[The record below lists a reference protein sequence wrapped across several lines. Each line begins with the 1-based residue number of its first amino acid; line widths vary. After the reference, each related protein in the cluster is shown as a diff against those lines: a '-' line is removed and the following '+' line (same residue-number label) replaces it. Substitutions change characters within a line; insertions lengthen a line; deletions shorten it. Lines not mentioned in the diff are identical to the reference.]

1 LTTTTEYGTIQLQK
15 RKNKEKEMFIMTKK
29 EMFALAIEYASTI
42 DTDEARDVIEGLKH
56 EIDLLSRKRSDNSK
70 AKAESDARAEKV
82 YNALAEMDRPVTIS
96 ELLSLTS
103 DVEVANYTNQRV
115 SALMRKLGER
125 VVKTMNK
132 GKAYFT
138 VA

>member
-1 LTTTTEYGTIQLQK
+1 
-15 RKNKEKEMFIMTKK
+15 MTKK
-29 EMFALAIEYASTI
+29 EMFVAIKAVVADNQEMVDFI
-42 DTDEARDVIEGLKH
+42 DH
-56 EIDLLSRKRSDNSK
+56 EIELLSKKRSDNSK

-82 YNALAEMDRPVTIS
+82 FVALSEMDAPVTIS
-96 ELLSLTS
+96 ELQAKTS
-103 DVEVANYTNQRV
+103 DEEVAGYSNQRI
-115 SALMRKLGER
+115 SALMRKLGDR

>member
-1 LTTTTEYGTIQLQK
+1 
-15 RKNKEKEMFIMTKK
+15 MTKK

-42 DTDEARDVIEGLKH
+42 DTDEARNVIEGLKH
-56 EIDLLSRKRSDNSK
+56 EIELLSRKRSDNSK

-103 DVEVANYTNQRV
+103 DEEVASYTNQRV
-115 SALMRKLGER
+115 SALMRKLNER

>member
-1 LTTTTEYGTIQLQK
+1 
-15 RKNKEKEMFIMTKK
+15 MTKK
-29 EMFALAIEYASTI
+29 EMFVAIKAMVSENEEMVAFL
-42 DTDEARDVIEGLKH
+42 DH
-56 EIDLLSRKRSDNSK
+56 EIELLSKKRSDNSK

-82 YNALAEMDRPVTIS
+82 FNALAEMDKPVTIA
-96 ELLSLTS
+96 ELKANTS
-103 DVEVANYTNQRV
+103 DEDVASWTSQRI
-115 SALMRKLGER
+115 SALFRNLGDK

>member
-1 LTTTTEYGTIQLQK
+1 
-15 RKNKEKEMFIMTKK
+15 MTKK
-29 EMFALAIEYASTI
+29 EMFVAIKAMVSENEEMVAFL
-42 DTDEARDVIEGLKH
+42 DH
-56 EIDLLSRKRSDNSK
+56 EIELLSKKRSDNSK

-103 DVEVANYTNQRV
+103 DAEVASYTNQRV
-115 SALMRKLGER
+115 SALMRKLNER

>member
-1 LTTTTEYGTIQLQK
+1 
-15 RKNKEKEMFIMTKK
+15 MTKK
-29 EMFALAIEYASTI
+29 EMFVAIKAMVAENEEMVAFI
-42 DTDEARDVIEGLKH
+42 DH
-56 EIDLLSRKRSDNSK
+56 EIELLSKKRSDNSK

-82 YNALAEMDRPVTIS
+82 FTALSEMDKPVTIS
-96 ELLSLTS
+96 ELIALTS
-103 DVEVANYTNQRV
+103 DEEVKGYTNQRV
-115 SALMRKLGER
+115 SALMRKLGDR